1 MTSMYQSFRR
11 WMRDL
16 YLSDPVTHQQAMLLQ
31 ILLIGMLFTVVLAIL
46 LNIVVFGSAALTI
59 SGLTPNLLLL
69 LCIVSALVALRRG
82 QFGVSVGIVV
92 VALLIGQA
100 YALLTGGVQHNPG
113 QLLVFMIP
121 LVLAG
126 LLLGRYA
133 LIVIAGLSI
142 LITIVAIELEQLGDR
157 VGQLPNPPIGATL
170 VLFVLVVGVLGL
182 FLDRFGS
189 ALRSA
194 LASATSLADDNARLY
209 RVAQEQQA
217 RLQATLASI
226 GDAVITTDTA
236 GHITFLNS
244 VAERLTGWAHAD
256 AVGKPLTDVFVIV
269 NEDTHAPIASPLDAV
284 LREGVVIGLAN
295 HTLLLARDRREIP
308 IDDSGAP
315 IRDDQGTIIGVVLTF
330 RDITERRQAEMALR
344 QSQEQLD
351 AILSGVADGV
361 TVQDPT
367 GHLLYAN
374 DTAARLIG
382 VPSVEALIQMPVA
395 EVMHQFELLDE
406 HGAALPVDQLPGRLA
421 LQGQVPPAAVVRFR
435 SKADGIE
442 RWALVR
448 ATPMFDARGAVRFAI
463 NTFHDITNIKQAEAA
478 LDAERE
484 RLRVTLA
491 SIGDAVIATDR
502 QGQVTFM
509 NSVAESLTGWPQ
521 SEAIEQHLDNVF
533 TIANEQTREP
543 VESPVAHVLH
553 EGAVVGLANHTVLL
567 ARDGRQIPIDDSG
580 APIRDAAGQLIG
592 VVLVFHDISER
603 RRAEDALRERELLFR
618 TMADSAPVLLWVS
631 DTDMLRTF
639 FNQPWLDFT
648 GRTIEQEVGYGW
660 AEGVHPD
667 DYQRCL
673 EIYISSFHQRHPFSI
688 DYRLRRADGEYRW
701 VFDNG
706 APRWTPNGIFA
717 GYIGS
722 CIDITE
728 RKEAEERKRALVEVS
743 AQLND
748 SLDYDTTLHQMVE
761 FFVPQFADYCLLHI
775 VEEAGQYQ
783 QVAAAHVDPSKQ
795 ALLDKFGRRDQSGS
809 DAVSGLIMQVLQTGR
824 PVLRLRMSRVEVEST
839 DTNADALRIY
849 HALDPVSLLIVPLVA
864 RGQVHGALTLATS
877 ESGRQYDR
885 RDLSFV
891 EDLAAR
897 CALALDNA
905 GLYREAQRA
914 IVVRDQF
921 LAIASHELKTPL
933 TALLGYT
940 RLLQRRNERERLLSE
955 RDTRALT
962 TIATQSA
969 RLEGLVNLLLDLS
982 RIETGHLE
990 LETAPLDLVGL
1001 VRRLVEDIRPS
1012 LDQHMVTLI
1021 EPGAP
1026 LVVEGDELRLEQVIQ
1041 NLLQNA
1047 IKYSPNGGTVMVR
1060 VERKGDVASIAVT
1073 DEGIGIPASA
1083 IPNLFRRFYRA
1094 PNVNPLH
1101 ISGTGIGLYVV
1112 REIVTHHGGTIE
1124 VTSTEGVGSTFRV
1137 TLPLKVGESS
1147 DGATP

>member
-1 MTSMYQSFRR
+1 
-11 WMRDL
+11 
-16 YLSDPVTHQQAMLLQ
+16 
-31 ILLIGMLFTVVLAIL
+31 
-46 LNIVVFGSAALTI
+46 
-59 SGLTPNLLLL
+59 
-69 LCIVSALVALRRG
+69 
-82 QFGVSVGIVV
+82 
-92 VALLIGQA
+92 
-100 YALLTGGVQHNPG
+100 
-113 QLLVFMIP
+113 
-121 LVLAG
+121 
-126 LLLGRYA
+126 
-133 LIVIAGLSI
+133 
-142 LITIVAIELEQLGDR
+142 
-157 VGQLPNPPIGATL
+157 
-170 VLFVLVVGVLGL
+170 
-182 FLDRFGS
+182 
-189 ALRSA
+189 
-194 LASATSLADDNARLY
+194 
-209 RVAQEQQA
+209 
-217 RLQATLASI
+217 
-226 GDAVITTDTA
+226 
-236 GHITFLNS
+236 
-244 VAERLTGWAHAD
+244 
-256 AVGKPLTDVFVIV
+256 
-269 NEDTHAPIASPLDAV
+269 
-284 LREGVVIGLAN
+284 
-295 HTLLLARDRREIP
+295 
-308 IDDSGAP
+308 
-315 IRDDQGTIIGVVLTF
+315 
-330 RDITERRQAEMALR
+330 MALR

-361 TVQDPT
+361 TLQDPT

-484 RLRVTLA
+484 RLRVTIA

-521 SEAIEQHLDNVF
+521 SEAIEQHLDNVC

-603 RRAEDALRERELLFR
+603 RRAEDALRERELLFG

-673 EIYISSFHQRHPFSI
+673 EIYISSFHQRHPFWI
-688 DYRLRRADGEYRW
+688 
-701 VFDNG
+701 
-706 APRWTPNGIFA
+706 
-717 GYIGS
+717 
-722 CIDITE
+722 
-728 RKEAEERKRALVEVS
+728 
-743 AQLND
+743 
-748 SLDYDTTLHQMVE
+748 
-761 FFVPQFADYCLLHI
+761 DYCLLHI

-933 TALLGYT
+933 TAMLGYT
-940 RLLQRRNERERLLSE
+940 RLLQRRNERERLL
-955 RDTRALT
+955 
-962 TIATQSA
+962 
-969 RLEGLVNLLLDLS
+969 
-982 RIETGHLE
+982 
-990 LETAPLDLVGL
+990 
-1001 VRRLVEDIRPS
+1001 
-1012 LDQHMVTLI
+1012 
-1021 EPGAP
+1021 
-1026 LVVEGDELRLEQVIQ
+1026 
-1041 NLLQNA
+1041 
-1047 IKYSPNGGTVMVR
+1047 
-1060 VERKGDVASIAVT
+1060 
-1073 DEGIGIPASA
+1073 
-1083 IPNLFRRFYRA
+1083 
-1094 PNVNPLH
+1094 
-1101 ISGTGIGLYVV
+1101 
-1112 REIVTHHGGTIE
+1112 
-1124 VTSTEGVGSTFRV
+1124 
-1137 TLPLKVGESS
+1137 
-1147 DGATP
+1147 